1 MDRRSFIEKHPE
13 HFNAI
18 TNSEHLYEKAPCGF
32 ISFLPDGAVLRVNE
46 TLISWLGLSE
56 EEVYNLNFSALLS
69 KGAKLYY
76 QMIVSPLLTIRGF
89 ANEIDFSFVGKGG
102 DFNALFN
109 AIAYKDE
116 QGSLLAINATL
127 QSITDRKKYEAEL
140 LRAKQ
145 HAEEEKRKFESLS
158 DTIPNLVWTA
168 LPNGQINFINQR
180 IKDYFNVLD
189 LEGLDGFLGV
199 VEEDRENLMITWE
212 ICLKN
217 GRKLNREV
225 RLKSKDEVPEWFLL
239 CAEPYFNAHGVLE
252 LWFGS
257 CTNIHKQKL
266 LQLANYSSLST
277 SLSIAHQTIDTNNEM
292 FMKIAFDQSHMIRK
306 PLANIIGLV
315 SLLNDMPVTDEVKQ
329 LINLLDTSATELDTH
344 VKDVVNKTSISG

>member
-1 MDRRSFIEKHPE
+1 MDRRSFLEKYPE
-13 HFNAI
+13 YFDAI
-18 TNSEHLYEKAPCGF
+18 TNSEHLYQKAPCGF
-32 ISFLPDGAVLRVNE
+32 ISFLPDGAILRVNE
-46 TLISWLGLSE
+46 TLIAWLGLTE
-56 EEVYNLNFSALLS
+56 KEVYSLDFTALLS

-76 QMIVSPLLTIRGF
+76 QMIVSPLLNIRGF
-89 ANEIDFSFVGKGG
+89 ANEIDFSFVGENGN
-102 DFNALFN
+102 FNALFN
-109 AIAYKDE
+109 AIGYIDE
-116 QGSLLAINATL
+116 DGTLLAINATL
-127 QSITDRKKYEAEL
+127 QSITDRKKYEADL

-180 IKDYFNVLD
+180 IKDYFDILS
-189 LEGLDGFLGV
+189 LEDINGFLGE
-199 VEEDRENLMITWE
+199 VEEDRANLMLTWQS
-212 ICLKN
+212 CLQS

-225 RLKSKDEVPEWFLL
+225 RLKSKDKVPEWFLL
-239 CAEPYFNAHGVLE
+239 IAEPYFNAHGVLE

-266 LQLANYSSLST
+266 LQLANYSSLAT
-277 SLSIAHQTIDTNNEM
+277 SLSIAHQTIDTNNEI

-315 SLLNDMPVTDEVKQ
+315 SLLNDLPVTEEVKQ
-329 LINLLDTSATELDTH
+329 LIELLDTSATELDTH
-344 VKDVVNKTSISG
+344 VKDVVNRTSISG